1 MSEGGVSGLVGG
13 ATAASLHHE
22 HQGRDGAAPGTQ
34 YSTQLSFNG
43 PAFGS
48 VNTIYL
54 PPLPMV
60 LKDAWIEIDVAALGG
75 PTTPSFAQCQTW
87 ARSINLMYRRQ
98 TVYSQSEPECVLDSY
113 FNSKNHMDL
122 VRRLDL
128 QNDVTLA
135 ARRTRAGGEYIYMI
149 SLRKIVDAILSKVGP
164 INAYA
169 AQSWSIDV
177 DLFALNR
184 LAEGASG
191 TAATGGAINNMRL
204 VMIGHKE
211 DPANTQ
217 RVAQA
222 LADNG
227 VAVKFEQSQY
237 RRFSYGASATSATIS
252 LPELQGEMTGFA
264 LLQRVVAGYDST
276 TPNTISRLNWQVFNG
291 TGDTI
296 AVGTQADPQS
306 LFGQA
311 MSQRVLRLAGSSD
324 SYAGS
329 PLFLAESPSSTTAG
343 TLAPRDTSIIFYSLE
358 DAGTLG
364 QREGVFSG
372 VLRIQNDLQ
381 FTMAFATTTTANY
394 VDVIVYLRRQVV
406 FNEAGF
412 AVINEE

>member
-1 MSEGGVSGLVGG
+1 MSEGGVSGLVSG

-34 YSTQLSFNG
+34 YTTQLAFSG
-43 PAFGS
+43 PAFGA

-60 LKDAWIEIDVAALGG
+60 LKDAWIELDVAALAG
-75 PTTPSFAQCQTW
+75 PTTPSLAQVQTW
-87 ARSINLMYRRQ
+87 AQNINLLYRRQ
-98 TVYSQSEPECVLDSY
+98 TVYSMSEPECVADSY

-122 VRRLDL
+122 VKRLDL
-128 QNDVTLA
+128 SNDVAVAT
-135 ARRTRAGGEYIYMI
+135 RRTRAAGAYIYMI
-149 SLRKIVDAILSKVGP
+149 PLRRLVDAILSKVGP

-177 DLFALNR
+177 NLFALNR
-184 LAEGASG
+184 LGEGATS
-191 TAATGGAINNMRL
+191 TAVTGGAINAMKL

-217 RVAQA
+217 RVADA

-237 RRFSYGASATSATIS
+237 RRFSYAASAASATIS
-252 LPELQGEMTGFA
+252 LPELQGEMTSFI
-264 LLQRVVAGYDST
+264 LMQRVIVSVDST
-276 TPNTISRLNWQVFNG
+276 TPDTIDRLAWQVFPAV
-291 TGDTI
+291 GDTI
-296 AVGTQADPQS
+296 AVGTQADPQA

-311 MSQRVLRLAGSSD
+311 IPQRVLRLAGSD
-324 SYAGS
+324 SMAGS
-329 PLFLAESPSSTTAG
+329 ALFIDADGSQRNAG
-343 TLAPRDTSIIFYSLE
+343 IIWVSLE

-381 FTMAFATTTTANY
+381 FTMAFSTTTTANY
-394 VDVIVYLRRQVV
+394 VDVIVFLRRNVV
-406 FNEAGF
+406 FTEGGF